1 VLPKRWLR
9 ERERD
14 PYHRLAKREG
24 YRSRAAYKLL
34 QAAEKNKVLR
44 RGDVVVDLGAAPGGW
59 TQAARTIVGEEGYVL
74 AVDIRPMQPFGFPNV
89 KTIIVDISDP
99 KTLDRIMECLP
110 RNPDVLLSDASP
122 NLSGVWEVDHARQ
135 IDLAAASLAMAI
147 KSLRSG
153 GNFFVK
159 VFHGDLLKGFID
171 EVKKNFESVK
181 IVKPMASRSKSSEIY
196 ILAKSFRLAHAS

>member
-1 VLPKRWLR
+1 LPKRWLR

-14 PYHRLAKREG
+14 PYHRLAKEEG

-34 QAAEKNKVLR
+34 QTANKHRVLR

-59 TQAARTIVGEEGYVL
+59 TQATRTIVGEEGYVL
-74 AVDIRPMQPFGFPNV
+74 AVDIKPMQPFGFPNV
-89 KTIIVDISDP
+89 KTMIADVSDP
-99 KTLDRIMECLP
+99 KTLDRIMEGLP
-110 RNPDVLLSDASP
+110 RNPDVMLSDASP
-122 NLSGVWEVDHARQ
+122 NLGGVWEVDHARQ
-135 IDLAAASLAMAI
+135 IDLATASLAMAI

-196 ILAKSFRLAHAS
+196 ILGISFRHARAS

>member
-1 VLPKRWLR
+1 MPKRWLR

-14 PYHRLAKREG
+14 LYHRLAKEEG

-34 QAAEKNKVLR
+34 QTANKHRVLR

-59 TQAARTIVGEEGYVL
+59 TQATRTIVGEEGYVL
-74 AVDIRPMQPFGFPNV
+74 AVDIKPMQPFGFPNV
-89 KTIIVDISDP
+89 KTVIADVSDP
-99 KTLDRIMECLP
+99 KTLDRIMEGLP
-110 RNPDVLLSDASP
+110 RNPDVMLSDASP

-135 IDLAAASLAMAI
+135 IDLATASLAMAI

-159 VFHGDLLKGFID
+159 VFHGDLLKSFID

-181 IVKPMASRSKSSEIY
+181 IVKPMASRSKSSEVY
-196 ILAKSFRLAHAS
+196 ILAESFRVAHRPR